1 MLGMQ
6 RSLLLI
12 SYVVKSDMHAL
23 AFEPCFDV
31 CRRSGCSNCK
41 APGFKP
47 TPQNLAK
54 RAELNGRTA
63 PRAPKAPART
73 PTTKPKAQPRKPAKK
88 EKEVISAR
96 GTASRPT
103 AGKRISIADSDDDD
117 DSASSDASDS
127 DAMQQP
133 LSSGRQPI
141 SSSARPTSA
150 AKSTGRRVSG
160 TAAAAKAAAG
170 PVGQP
175 RYSYCS
181 GKSPLAAAQALARMR
196 KQIEDLG
203 EQDLRDCHLAVPVT
217 MWCLL
222 SGSDSFSSTC

>member
-1 MLGMQ
+1 
-6 RSLLLI
+6 
-12 SYVVKSDMHAL
+12 MHAS

-117 DSASSDASDS
+117 DSASSGASDS

-133 LSSGRQPI
+133 ISSGRQPI

-150 AKSTGRRVSG
+150 AKGTGRRVGG
-160 TAAAAKAAAG
+160 TAAAAVKAAAG
-170 PVGQP
+170 PAGQP

-203 EQDLRDCHLAVPVT
+203 EQDLRDCRLAVRMET
-217 MWCLL
+217 CCLFSGF
-222 SGSDSFSSTC
+222 SGSSSSC